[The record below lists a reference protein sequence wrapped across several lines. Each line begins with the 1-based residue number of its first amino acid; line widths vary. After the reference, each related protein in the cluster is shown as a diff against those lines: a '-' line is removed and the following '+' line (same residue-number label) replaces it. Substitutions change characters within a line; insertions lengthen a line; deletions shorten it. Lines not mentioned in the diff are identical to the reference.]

1 MALSEVGIGRIR
13 ELFSRYPD
21 KRSAM
26 LAALRIAQEEQG
38 YVTEEAMGE
47 IAVLLEQTP
56 VQVYETATFYTMFSL
71 QPLGKHVIQVC
82 RTLSCALVGADG
94 LVRYLE
100 QTLAI
105 KPGETT
111 PDGLFS
117 LKTVECLAACGAG
130 PMMQINDDYYEYL
143 TREKIDRIL
152 ADLKRDGRSSL
163 ATGPFVIPLGACP

>member
-1 MALSEVGIGRIR
+1 MALSEAGIGRIR

-38 YVTEEAMGE
+38 YLTEEAMGE

-100 QTLAI
+100 QTLGI
-105 KPGETT
+105 KAGETT

>member
-1 MALSEVGIGRIR
+1 MALSDAGIGRIR

-71 QPLGKHVIQVC
+71 QPVGKHVIQVC

-100 QTLAI
+100 QTLGI
-105 KPGETT
+105 KAGETT

-163 ATGPFVIPLGACP
+163 ATGPFMIPLGVCP

>member
-1 MALSEVGIGRIR
+1 MALSEAGIARIR
-13 ELFSRYPD
+13 ELFPRYPD
-21 KRSAM
+21 KRSVM

-100 QTLAI
+100 RTLGVTA
-105 KPGETT
+105 GETT

-130 PMMQINDDYYEYL
+130 PVMQINDDYYEYL
-143 TREKIDRIL
+143 THEKIDRIL

>member
-1 MALSEVGIGRIR
+1 MALSEAGIGRIR

-38 YVTEEAMGE
+38 YLTEEAMGE

-100 QTLAI
+100 QTLGI
-105 KPGETT
+105 KAGETT

-163 ATGPFVIPLGACP
+163 ATGPFVIPLQMA

>member
-1 MALSEVGIGRIR
+1 MLSESSKSRIR
-13 ELFSRYPD
+13 DLFPRYPE

-26 LAALRIAQEEQG
+26 LAALRIAQEEHG
-38 YVTEEAMGE
+38 YVTEEAMAD

-71 QPLGKHVIQVC
+71 QPVGKHVIQVC

>member
-1 MALSEVGIGRIR
+1 MLSESAKTHIR
-13 ELFSRYPD
+13 DLFPRYPD
-21 KRSAM
+21 KRSTM

-100 QTLAI
+100 QTLGI
-105 KPGETT
+105 KTGETT

-152 ADLKRDGRSSL
+152 ADLKRNGRSSL
-163 ATGPFVIPLGACP
+163 ATGPFVIPLQMA

>member
-1 MALSEVGIGRIR
+1 MALSEAGIGRIL

-21 KRSAM
+21 KRSVM

-38 YVTEEAMGE
+38 YVTEEAMGD

-71 QPLGKHVIQVC
+71 QPVGNHVIQVC
-82 RTLSCALVGADG
+82 RTLSCALMGADG

-100 QTLAI
+100 QTLGI
-105 KPGETT
+105 KAGETT

-163 ATGPFVIPLGACP
+163 ATGPFVIPLQMA